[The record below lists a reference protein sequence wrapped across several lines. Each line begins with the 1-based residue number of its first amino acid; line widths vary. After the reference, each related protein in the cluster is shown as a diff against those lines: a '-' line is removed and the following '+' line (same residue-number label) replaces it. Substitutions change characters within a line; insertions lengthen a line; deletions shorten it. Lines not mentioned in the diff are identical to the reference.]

1 MSIQQHFS
9 EAMLSFGLKPGAKV
23 FLAISGGVDSVVL
36 AHLLRASGYD
46 STWLHMNFQ
55 LRGEESDRDQLF
67 VESIAASWEQKL
79 NISKVEAAAYAD
91 KNKLSIQEAA
101 RKLRYEWFGE
111 QISSAGNDG
120 VLLTA
125 HHADDN
131 AETILMNF
139 LRGTGLK
146 GLTGIPPVN
155 GHIRRPLL
163 KVSRQA
169 IEQYAAEH
177 SIKFVE
183 DSSNRTTDY
192 TRNQLR
198 LQVMPLLRDLYPQVD
213 ANLQHNIE
221 RFHTVYT
228 VYADA
233 VKRWL
238 RKYVRVEGHEQL
250 VSVALSLQPEN
261 RAMLHEWLSKYGF
274 TEKQEGEL
282 IRLGESQSGHF
293 IISADGG
300 YRILRHRKHFILSPV
315 NDSGA
320 DEHWVEA
327 GEQRVVFA
335 GGKLEMKMTDLL
347 IDPSTVSSETA
358 LLDAAELTYP
368 LLLRKWR
375 SGDYFYPLGLNKKK
389 KIARFLIDQKLS
401 LIEKE
406 KVWVLESAQRIVWVV
421 GHRIDHRF
429 RVKESTRSIIKIES
443 SR

>member
-1 MSIQQHFS
+1 
-9 EAMLSFGLKPGAKV
+9 
-23 FLAISGGVDSVVL
+23 
-36 AHLLRASGYD
+36 
-46 STWLHMNFQ
+46 
-55 LRGEESDRDQLF
+55 
-67 VESIAASWEQKL
+67 
-79 NISKVEAAAYAD
+79 
-91 KNKLSIQEAA
+91 
-101 RKLRYEWFGE
+101 
-111 QISSAGNDG
+111 
-120 VLLTA
+120 LLTA

-213 ANLQHNIE
+213 ANLEHNIE
-221 RFHTVYT
+221 RFQTVYT

-238 RKYVRVEGHEQL
+238 RKYVRGEGNEQL
-250 VSVALSLQPEN
+250 VSVALILQPEN

-320 DEHWVEA
+320 DEQWVEA

-429 RVKESTRSIIKIES
+429 RVKGSTRSIIKIES